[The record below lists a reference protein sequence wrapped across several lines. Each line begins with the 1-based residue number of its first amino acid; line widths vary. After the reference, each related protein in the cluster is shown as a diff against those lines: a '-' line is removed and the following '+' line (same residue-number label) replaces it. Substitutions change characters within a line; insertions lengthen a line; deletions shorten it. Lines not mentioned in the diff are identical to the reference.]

1 MLGSQIGEGELSNPV
16 ITQTVAREPGLPGT
30 YHLRACGCQELEPS
44 KGQGPQGQPC
54 STAPAQPA
62 RPGPLLREDPCPRPP
77 HPLPGRETPTCAL
90 PPQVPW
96 QWAPGA
102 LCVCTGESPGSLCTQ
117 AREVRG
123 AWILTGTSSCLAP
136 KLTGARHALRS
147 SRNFLPSCFCARLL
161 PRARGWGGRP
171 LPQPILVP
179 SLPSSGTSKTAIL
192 TRCWEKRTHLSRIAL
207 DIVESLGSFP

>member
-102 LCVCTGESPGSLCTQ
+102 LCVCTGEI
-117 AREVRG
+117 ARESMHSSSGGPRG
-123 AWILTGTSSCLAP
+123 PDSHWN
-136 KLTGARHALRS
+136 K
-147 SRNFLPSCFCARLL
+147 LL
-161 PRARGWGGRP
+161 PGAQADWGSAR
-171 LPQPILVP
+171 
-179 SLPSSGTSKTAIL
+179 TS
-192 TRCWEKRTHLSRIAL
+192 E
-207 DIVESLGSFP
+207 